1 MSRPYTFEMKKKI
14 KEKIE
19 KISEKKHLEKIRDI
33 IFKFNPDINVSQNS
47 SGMLLFFHNLTDE
60 TYNKIENY
68 IGKMDKDKIKEIT
81 DSYNNDDIKIKIND
95 KNINNNIR
103 LSSVEKNLIKKK
115 DYYEKL
121 DKENN
126 IDSDVIYTNID
137 DDIFLDKDTLTDNK
151 LTKTVKNKK

>member
-1 MSRPYTFEMKKKI
+1 MKKKI

-33 IFKFNPDINVSQNS
+33 ILKFNPDINVSQNS
-47 SGMLLFFHNLTDE
+47 SGMLLFFHNLTDD

-68 IGKMDKDKIKEIT
+68 IIKLDKEKIKEFT
-81 DSYNNDDIKIKIND
+81 DSCNNDDVKIKISE
-95 KNINNNIR
+95 KNNNLR

-121 DKENN
+121 DVENN
-126 IDSDVIYTNID
+126 IDTDVVYTTCD
-137 DDIFLDKDTLTDNK
+137 DDIFLDKDIFTDSKSIQNIK
-151 LTKTVKNKK
+151 NIKNKK

>member
-1 MSRPYTFEMKKKI
+1 MSRQYTFEMKKKI

-19 KISEKKHLEKIRDI
+19 KIGEKKHLEKIKDI

-68 IGKMDKDKIKEIT
+68 IVKLDKDKIKEFT
-81 DSYNNDDIKIKIND
+81 DSYNNDDVKIKISD
-95 KNINNNIR
+95 KNNNVR
-103 LSSVEKNLIKKK
+103 LSSIEKNLIKKK
-115 DYYEKL
+115 DYYDKL
-121 DKENN
+121 DEENN
-126 IDSDVIYTNID
+126 VDSDIIYTTCD

-151 LTKTVKNKK
+151 NIKTVKNKK